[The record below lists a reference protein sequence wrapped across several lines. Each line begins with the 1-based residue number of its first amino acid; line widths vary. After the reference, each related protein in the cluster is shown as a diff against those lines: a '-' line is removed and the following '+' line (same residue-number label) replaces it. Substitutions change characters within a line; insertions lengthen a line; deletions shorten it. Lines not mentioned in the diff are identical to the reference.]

1 MTDEQRL
8 ALIILDPT
16 RKLIFKKLTEGCTSK
31 IELQEWLEEETGTRI
46 TDVDLLLV
54 PFVKTNLI
62 RKAVVEGVTG
72 DCIFLIRDMFIT
84 FAPPEAVM
92 TRLLKA
98 EIKGDLVKTA
108 RSQIVDFFKR
118 YKMSDGDETTVADI
132 LADFDTYSVV
142 SQLRN
147 NLESG
152 EELAKRLGKS
162 EAEVEKVIRTLKK
175 LDVVGELTDSSDSKV
190 YVLKSDP
197 QISLFY
203 PEYMVDKV
211 RAKWSSGEISREM
224 AVKYLQLLKD
234 EFLA

>member
-1 MTDEQRL
+1 
-8 ALIILDPT
+8 LDPT
-16 RKLIFKKLTEGCTSK
+16 RNLVFKKLTEGCTSK
-31 IELQEWLEEETGTRI
+31 VELQEWLEQETGTRM

-54 PFVKTNLI
+54 PFVRTDLI

-92 TRLLKA
+92 TRLLKG
-98 EIKGDLVKTA
+98 EIKGDLAKAA

-118 YKMSDGDETTVADI
+118 YKMSDGDETTVANI
-132 LADFDTYSVV
+132 LADFDTYGVV

-147 NLESG
+147 NLESV
-152 EELAKRLGKS
+152 EELAKRLSKS
-162 EAEVEKVIRTLKK
+162 EAEVEKVVRTLEK
-175 LDVVGELTDSSDSKV
+175 LDVVGELTGSSDSKV

-211 RAKWSSGEISREM
+211 RAKWSSGEMSREM
-224 AVKYLQLLKD
+224 AVKYLQILRED
-234 EFLA
+234 FLS